1 MDIIKIIVV
10 LCTMNTAPTENGPI
24 AKCHTLE
31 GTVPIAGKVVADF
44 CEHTHA
50 IWIGNIGV
58 KENVRLES
66 FRCFP
71 VQSSH

>member
-10 LCTMNTAPTENGPI
+10 ICTMNVAPSENDPI

-31 GTVPIAGKVVADF
+31 GTVPIADKVVKDF

-50 IWIGNIGV
+50 SWIASL
-58 KENVRLES
+58 KKDVRLDS

-71 VQSSH
+71 DQSSH